1 MVQEKIR
8 NYLNDKGIKYTKVC
22 ADTGISPNTFS
33 QIMNGNRVLK
43 ADEFFRICKS
53 LDVSPEIFDPDKEI
67 A

>member
-8 NYLNDKGIKYTKVC
+8 NYLKDKGIKYTKVC
-22 ADTGISPNTFS
+22 ADIGVSLNTFS

-53 LDVSPEIFDPDKEI
+53 LDVSPEIFDPDNEI